1 MALLAW
7 GFGLYGQSVY
17 LAELTRRNGWST
29 GLVSGANTTCWLLGA
44 LAMTRVHAVVARF
57 GPRAVLMAGCL
68 AMAAGVW
75 LETRVTAPWQLFA
88 CMALVA
94 LGWAGSSSV
103 AIATTIAL
111 WFDKERGLALSLAQN
126 GASAAGFTTAPLL
139 VVLTEAWGLV
149 EAVTWILAGLL
160 ALILPLLAW
169 AMRAPVHTPQSRAG
183 LQTAAL
189 KDRRFW
195 LTSGPFALAM
205 LAQVGF
211 IVHQVPFLLPRLGA
225 ADTAWIVVAA
235 TVAALAGRILLG
247 LVIDRL
253 DQRVAAAASML
264 VQAAGMLLM
273 LAWPIF
279 VGPSRAALF
288 IGMLCF
294 GISVGNMITLPPL
307 VVARAFPPASYAA
320 VVGLNGAVVQV
331 CFAFGP
337 GLLGLVHDLS
347 GGYAAVLALCAAFQ
361 VGGAGLMLA
370 GGRARL

>member
-29 GLVSGANTTCWLLGA
+29 GLVSGANTACWLMGA

-57 GPRAVLMAGCL
+57 GPRVVLSAGCL
-68 AMAAGVW
+68 LMAAGAW
-75 LETRVTAPWQLFA
+75 LETRVVAPWQLFA
-88 CMALVA
+88 CMALIA

-103 AIATTIAL
+103 AIATAIAL
-111 WFDKERGLALSLAQN
+111 WFERRRGLALSLAQN
-126 GASAAGFTTAPLL
+126 GASAAGFTIAPLL

-149 EAVTWILAGLL
+149 AAVAWILAGLL
-160 ALILPLLAW
+160 GLVLPLLAW
-169 AMRAPVHTPQSRAG
+169 AMRAPAHAPHFRAG

-189 KDRRFW
+189 RDRRFW
-195 LTSGPFALAM
+195 LTSGPFALA
-205 LAQVGF
+205 LVAQVGF

-225 ADTAWIVVAA
+225 TDTAWTVVAA
-235 TVAALAGRILLG
+235 TLAALAGRILLG

-253 DQRVAAAASML
+253 DQRVAAAGSMA

-273 LAWPIF
+273 LAWPTPASLI
-279 VGPSRAALF
+279 A
-288 IGMLCF
+288 GMLCF

-307 VVARAFPPASYAA
+307 VVARAFPPESYAA

-347 GGYAAVLALCAAFQ
+347 GGYSAVLALCAAFQ
-361 VGGAGLMLA
+361 VGGACLMLA
-370 GGRARL
+370 GGGNQR

>member
-29 GLVSGANTTCWLLGA
+29 GLVSAANTTGWLIGA

-57 GPRAVLMAGCL
+57 GPRAVLIAGCL
-68 AMAAGVW
+68 LMAAGAW
-75 LETRVTAPWQLFA
+75 METLVAAPWQLFS
-88 CMALVA
+88 CMVLIA
-94 LGWAGSSSV
+94 LGWAGTSSV
-103 AIATTIAL
+103 AIATAIAL
-111 WFDKERGLALSLAQN
+111 WFEKQRGFALSLAQN

-139 VVLTEAWGLV
+139 VLLTAAWGLHD
-149 EAVTWILAGLL
+149 AVTWMLAGLL

-205 LAQVGF
+205 VAQVGF

-235 TVAALAGRILLG
+235 TIAALAGRIAHG
-247 LVIDRL
+247 LVIDRMN
-253 DQRVAAAASML
+253 QRVAAAVSML
-264 VQAAGMLLM
+264 VQAVGMLLM
-273 LAWPIF
+273 LLWQTP
-279 VGPSRAALF
+279 VALV
-288 IGMLCF
+288 IGMLAF

-307 VVARAFPPASYAA
+307 VVARAFPPHSYAA
-320 VVGLNGAVVQV
+320 IVGLNGAVVQV

-361 VGGAGLMLA
+361 IAGACLMLA
-370 GGRARL
+370 GGKARS